1 METKQ
6 ANEIIYNALDIAI
19 SKGLFNM
26 EATTQIIEALKVL
39 IKEDE

>member
-1 METKQ
+1 MEDKQ

-26 EATTQIIEALKVL
+26 EATSQIIEALKVV

>member
-1 METKQ
+1 MEIKQ

-19 SKGLFNM
+19 SKGLFNL
-26 EATTQIIEALKVL
+26 EATTQIIEALKVV

>member
-1 METKQ
+1 MEDKQ

-19 SKGLFNM
+19 SKGLFNL
-26 EATTQIIEALKVL
+26 EATTQIIKALKVV

>member
-1 METKQ
+1 MKDKQ

-19 SKGLFNM
+19 SKGLFNL
-26 EATTQIIEALKVL
+26 EATTQIIEALKVV

>member
-19 SKGLFNM
+19 SKGLFNL

>member
-26 EATTQIIEALKVL
+26 EATTQIIEALKVVL
-39 IKEDE
+39 KEDE

>member
-1 METKQ
+1 MENKQ

-19 SKGLFNM
+19 SKGLFNL
-26 EATTQIIEALKVL
+26 EATTQIIEALKVV

>member
-1 METKQ
+1 MEDKQ

-19 SKGLFNM
+19 SKGLFNL
-26 EATTQIIEALKVL
+26 EATTQIIEALKVV